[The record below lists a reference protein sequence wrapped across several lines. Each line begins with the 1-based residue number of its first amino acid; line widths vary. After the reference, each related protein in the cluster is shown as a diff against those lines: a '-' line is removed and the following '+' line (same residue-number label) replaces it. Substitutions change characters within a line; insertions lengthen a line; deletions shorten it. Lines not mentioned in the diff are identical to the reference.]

1 MINRSNKSI
10 VIIDDEIEI
19 LSSMELFLES
29 EGFNDIYKFS
39 SGNPALDFI
48 SNNSVDLLFLDLNLP
63 DISGQDILTQVNSEK
78 PNLPVIVVTGY
89 NDLETAISIMKQGAY
104 DYLVKP
110 IDLDR
115 VSVSINNALKYGE
128 LNSSFNILKKEFFIE
143 NLDHPEVFS
152 SIITANKKM
161 IKLFHYISAISISSF
176 PVLITGETGVGK
188 ELFAKAIHDKS
199 NRPGDFIAM
208 DVSSYSSETFKD
220 ALFGHVK
227 GAYTGALGHRDGLIK
242 AADSGTLFLDEI
254 GDLNLE
260 LQSILLRV
268 LQESEYRQSGS
279 DKLLKTNAR
288 IIFATNRDLK
298 KLIQEGRFRKDLYYR
313 LETHNFNIPPLRD
326 RSDDISLL
334 FSHFISEACENLN
347 REGLLIPEDVYLY
360 LKQYNFPGNVR
371 ELKNIA
377 LNSATLSSG
386 SELNIDFIKDKIEI
400 DEINSLTPNRYGS
413 LIINTP
419 FPTFQEAELILIDEA
434 MERTKHNQIHAAA
447 LLGISR
453 QALNKRL
460 NKINDDN
467 S

>member
-10 VIIDDEIEI
+10 VIIDDEIEFLNSI
-19 LSSMELFLES
+19 ELFLES
-29 EGFNDIYKFS
+29 EGFNEIYKFS
-39 SGNPALDFI
+39 SGSSALDFI
-48 SNNSVDLLFLDLNLP
+48 GKKNIDLLLLDLNLP
-63 DISGQDILTQVNSEK
+63 DISGQEILSKINIQK

-89 NDLETAISIMKQGAY
+89 IDLETAISVMKKGAY

-110 IDLDR
+110 IDLER
-115 VSVSINNALKYGE
+115 ISVSINNALKFGE
-128 LNSSFNILKKEFFIE
+128 LSSSFNILKKEFFIE
-143 NLDHPEVFS
+143 DLDNPEVFS

-188 ELFAKAIHDKS
+188 ELFARAIHDRS
-199 NRPGDFIAM
+199 NRTGDFVAM

-227 GAYTGALGHRDGLIK
+227 GAYTGAAGHRDGLIK
-242 AADSGTLFLDEI
+242 TANYGTLFLDEI

-268 LQESEYRQSGS
+268 LQENEYRQSGS
-279 DKLLKTNAR
+279 DRLIKTNAR
-288 IIFATNRDLK
+288 IVFATNRNLQ
-298 KLIQEGRFRKDLYYR
+298 KLIKEGRFRKDLYYR
-313 LETHNFNIPPLRD
+313 LETHKFVIPPLRE

-334 FSHFISEACENLN
+334 FNHFVSMACKDMN
-347 REGLLIPEDVYLY
+347 REVLLVPDNIFTY

-371 ELKNIA
+371 ELKNIT
-377 LNSATLSSG
+377 LNTVTLSRG
-386 SELNIDFIKDKIEI
+386 SEMSLVHIQDKIEI
-400 DEINSLTPNRYGS
+400 GENSCSKNTLHGS

-419 FPTFQEAELILIDEA
+419 FPTFQEAEVILIKEA
-434 MERTKHNQIHAAA
+434 MERTGNNQIQAAA

-460 NKINDDN
+460 NKVSITN